1 MGGHSDLLTMFL
13 PDGTAKD
20 EFGKDIYYRD
30 VDQNKLN
37 AGRKGAFPNIGRNPE
52 DPLYDDDM
60 LVPVNN
66 RKGGVGNVFFPS
78 TSLVRSS
85 LKQVDTGMLEPQYA
99 SGFSQSAVETP
110 VPSSQGLSDP
120 MPQEVVT
127 PVLQESSGWLGK
139 PASDDDDQ
147 SSVGQIS

>member
-1 MGGHSDLLTMFL
+1 MGGHSDLFTMFL

-30 VDQNKLN
+30 VDQKKLN
-37 AGRKGAFPNIGRNPE
+37 AGRRTYEGISVSKSE
-52 DPLYDDDM
+52 QYSDDA

-66 RKGGVGNVFFPS
+66 SKGGVGNIFFPS

-99 SGFSQSAVETP
+99 SGFSQSAMEAP
-110 VPSSQGLSDP
+110 IPSSQGLSDP

-127 PVLQESSGWLGK
+127 PVLQESYGWLGK

-147 SSVGQIS
+147 SNVGQIS